1 MKDRAVIIT
10 NGKLATLDG
19 KTAHGLIRGSER
31 FDVKA
36 VIDHVHAGKD
46 AGEIVPGAYKKI
58 PIVASMNEFLQLSQ
72 QRPDYCIL
80 GVALPGGKL
89 PPEFIGE
96 IHAALENGIS
106 VISGLHQYLSDHP
119 VLRET
124 AAANHADIIDIRKPR
139 TPDELHFWNGSV
151 MDVATPK
158 IAVLGI
164 DCTVGKRTTCRFI
177 LETCLKQGIQAEM
190 IYTGQTGWLQ
200 GYKHGFILDATP
212 NDFVSGEIEKAIIDC
227 DRQSQPELILIE
239 GQSSLLNPSGPC
251 GAEILLSGNVKG
263 VVLQHV
269 PFRNYFDELESI
281 GCRLPAIENEITLIQ
296 AYGAETLAI
305 TLNGTGGTLKE
316 LTDYRDQLASRL
328 SIPVFLPFQ
337 DGLEAL
343 IPIIQNYMGSNHEP
357 SQPNTCKRA

>member
-1 MKDRAVIIT
+1 MKDSAVIIT

-19 KTAHGLIRGSER
+19 KTAHGLIRGTER
-31 FDVKA
+31 FDVMA

-72 QRPDYCIL
+72 HKPDYCIL

-89 PPEFIGE
+89 PQEFIGE
-96 IHAALENGIS
+96 LQTALKNGIS
-106 VISGLHQYLSDHP
+106 VISGLHQHLSDNP
-119 VLRET
+119 VLCET

-139 TPDELHFWNGSV
+139 SPDELHFWSGTV
-151 MDVATPK
+151 MGVTTPK

-177 LETCLKQGIQAEM
+177 LETCLKCGIQAEM

-200 GYKHGFILDATP
+200 GYKYGFILDATP
-212 NDFVSGEIEKAIIDC
+212 NDFVSGEIEKAIIEC

-239 GQSSLLNPSGPC
+239 GQSSLMNPSGPC

-269 PFRNYFDELESI
+269 PFRSYFDELEPI
-281 GCRLPAIENEITLIQ
+281 GCRLPAIENEIALIQ
-296 AYGAETLAI
+296 AYGATTLAI

-316 LTDYRDQLASRL
+316 LTDYRDQLAARL
-328 SIPVFLPFQ
+328 SIPVLLPLQ
-337 DGLEAL
+337 DGLEEL
-343 IPIIQNYMGSNHEP
+343 IPVIQNYMGS
-357 SQPNTCKRA
+357 